1 MKNEKCSGAVVFARN
16 GEETRFAMVRES
28 DGHWSFP
35 KGHVEAG
42 ETDEET
48 ALREIREET
57 GLDVRLVSGFREE
70 ESHPLAREGRP
81 DTIKTVVYFLAEAQ
95 MDALA
100 ACDETEISR
109 TAWLT
114 LEEAAANLSSTR
126 RQEILFLAG
135 KQIEMMYRV
144 K

>member
-1 MKNEKCSGAVVFARN
+1 MKTEKCAGAAVFSRL

-42 ETDEET
+42 ETEEET

-57 GLDVRLVSGFREE
+57 GLEVRLVGGFREE

-81 DTIKTVVYFLAEAQ
+81 DTVKTVVYFLAEAQ
-95 MDALA
+95 MDKLT
-100 ACDETEISR
+100 ACDPSEISR

-114 LEEAAANLSSTR
+114 LEEAAENLSSDR
-126 RQEILFLAG
+126 RREILLLAG
-135 KQIEMMYRV
+135 KQIEKMYRM

>member
-1 MKNEKCSGAVVFARN
+1 MKTEKCAGAVVFSRL
-16 GEETRFAMVRES
+16 GEETCFAMVRES

-42 ETDEET
+42 ETEGET

-57 GLDVRLVSGFREE
+57 GLDVRLVGGFREE

-81 DTIKTVVYFLAEAQ
+81 DIIKTVVYFLAEAQ
-95 MDALA
+95 MDKLT
-100 ACDETEISR
+100 ACDPNEISR

-114 LEEAAANLSSTR
+114 LEEAAESLSSAR
-126 RQEILFLAG
+126 RREILLLAE
-135 KQIEMMYRV
+135 KQIEMMDRI

>member
-1 MKNEKCSGAVVFARN
+1 MSKTKHEKSCGAVVYKLRN
-16 GEETRFAMVRES
+16 NHIFFLVEHMIQ
-28 DGHWSFP
+28 GHTSIP
-35 KGHVEAG
+35 KGHVEG
-42 ETDEET
+42 KETEAET

-100 ACDETEISR
+100 ACDETGISR

-114 LEEAAANLSSTR
+114 LEEAAENLSSTR

-135 KQIEMMYRV
+135 KQIEMM
-144 K
+144 